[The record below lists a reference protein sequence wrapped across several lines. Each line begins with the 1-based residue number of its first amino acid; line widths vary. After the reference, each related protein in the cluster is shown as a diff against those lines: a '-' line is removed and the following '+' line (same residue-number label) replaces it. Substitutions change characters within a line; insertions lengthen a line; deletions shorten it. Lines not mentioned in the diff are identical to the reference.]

1 MGTGLNVGAFAG
13 GMAEGISRG
22 IKDENEKEQTQALR
36 DDRLEKAKIRAARDE
51 LSKTFDEMNHKIA
64 YGKLPAGDDNVI
76 QQPEQA
82 PVEGAQQAPAQ
93 QTAIATPDQA
103 APAATPAAPVE
114 QKQDTS
120 RVNDI
125 FKSNGEGLYK
135 NQNLANEAKYAAI
148 RNAYEKFFIATGQP
162 ERVLDLDKKI
172 NEMRDNAYDPLR
184 KATAA
189 AVMSGQPGA
198 IDMVNKFSQAAGL
211 GFQYEGGEYDQKTHT
226 WNNVKVTDAKGKTQV
241 ENIPVATMY
250 TVLGVLTPEKKLEL
264 DFNREDTARKFAIE
278 DKNAESNRISAN
290 AASTKAGAEK
300 NFADARVKALEND
313 AKGTDA
319 KAKVEALNKFFPNAD
334 RVLKSDETL
343 GLSKEEL
350 AKTKSTID
358 TDLKG
363 RTIAGN
369 LASLNPKTDLR
380 VIAGFARSAASGN
393 LPERQVDKETGRAFV
408 THGGTKLFVN

>member
-36 DDRLEKAKIRAARDE
+36 DDRLEKVKIRGARDE
-51 LSKTFDEMNHKIA
+51 LSKALEEINHKSA
-64 YGKLPAGDDNVI
+64 NGMLPGSDDNVI

-82 PVEGAQQAPAQ
+82 PVASAQQAPAQ

-103 APAATPAAPVE
+103 APAAAPAAPA
-114 QKQDTS
+114 QPKQDS
-120 RVNDI
+120 NRVKDI
-125 FKSNGEGLYK
+125 FQSNGEGLYK
-135 NQNLANEAKYAAI
+135 NQNLANDAKYSAI
-148 RNAYEKFFIATGQP
+148 RSAYEKFFVSTGQP

-211 GFQYEGGEYDQKTHT
+211 GFQYEGGEYDQKSHT
-226 WNNVKVTDAKGKTQV
+226 WNNVKVTDAKGKSQV

-264 DFNREDTARKFAIE
+264 DFNREDTARRFSIE

-300 NFADARVKALEND
+300 NYADARVKALNED
-313 AKGTDA
+313 SKGTEV
-319 KAKVEALNKFFPNAD
+319 KARVEALNKFFPSAD
-334 RVLKSDETL
+334 RVLKSDETIND
-343 GLSKEEL
+343 SKEEV
-350 AKTKSTID
+350 ARKKRDIEIDST
-358 TDLKG
+358 G
-363 RTIAGN
+363 RTVAGN
-369 LASLNPKTDLR
+369 LASLNPKVDVR
-380 VIAGFARSAASGN
+380 VIAGAARSAASGN
-393 LPERQVDKETGRAFV
+393 RPEKQVEQETGRTYF
-408 THGGTKLFVN
+408 THGGVKLYTN